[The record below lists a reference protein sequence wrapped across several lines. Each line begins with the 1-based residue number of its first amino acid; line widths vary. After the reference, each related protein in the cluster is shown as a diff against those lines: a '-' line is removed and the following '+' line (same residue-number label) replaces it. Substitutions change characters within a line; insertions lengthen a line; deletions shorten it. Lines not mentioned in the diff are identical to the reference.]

1 MFAVI
6 VGGGKVGSYVA
17 RVLREENYD
26 VTIIEQ
32 DPAACDRVRKETDAS
47 VRCGDGCEPN
57 VLEDA
62 RIKEADVAIAVT
74 GHDEDNLVVCLLAKR
89 EFNVPM
95 VIGRI
100 NNPRN
105 EWLFTKKWGV
115 DVAVS
120 SPHIIARLLQEEIT
134 LGDVVSLLKLHKGD
148 VALLEYTLPES
159 SKLQDAE
166 IKDIGFPSG
175 CIIASIIRG
184 KEIIVPRGDTRL
196 QAKDELLIVTSSE
209 SQDQLTGILAGT
221 K

>member
-6 VGGGKVGSYVA
+6 VGGGKVGSYIA
-17 RVLREENYD
+17 QVLHEEKYD

-32 DPAACDRVRKETDAS
+32 DSVVCARLRKETDAS
-47 VRCGDGCEPN
+47 VMCGDGCEPH

-62 RIKEADVAIAVT
+62 GTKQADVVIAVT

-100 NNPRN
+100 NNPKN

-148 VALLEYTLPES
+148 VALLECTLPES
-159 SKLQDAE
+159 SKLQDVE
-166 IKDIGFPSG
+166 IKDIAFPSG

-209 SQDQLTGILAGT
+209 SQDQLKGILSGT